1 MKHTVQE
8 GLLGLKGQVNSE
20 NPKKL
25 RMKLRSK
32 MGIEVNSTKQVLRG
46 RYRIKRKRSRF
57 RP

>member
-1 MKHTVQE
+1 M
-8 GLLGLKGQVNSE
+8 LRLKGQVNSE
-20 NPKKL
+20 NPRKL

-32 MGIEVNSTKQVLRG
+32 MGIEVNSTKQVLRE